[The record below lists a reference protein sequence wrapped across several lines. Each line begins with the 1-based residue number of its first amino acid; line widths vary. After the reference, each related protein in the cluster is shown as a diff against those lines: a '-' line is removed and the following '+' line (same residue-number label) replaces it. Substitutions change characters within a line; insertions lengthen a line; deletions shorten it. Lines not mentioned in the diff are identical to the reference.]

1 MAGIS
6 RLARI
11 TVAVAD
17 QDEALRWF
25 TDKLGFIKR
34 EDRPG
39 PGMRWLTVSPAQQP
53 DVQLI
58 LATWFPEHVG
68 RNAPAVLY
76 TDDCRG
82 THGELEARGVE
93 FTQTPQPR
101 PYGVEAVFKDL
112 YGNRYALVEPT

>member
-25 TDKLGFIKR
+25 TEKLDFVKR
-34 EDRPG
+34 EDQPG
-39 PGMRWLTVSPAQQP
+39 PAMRWLTISPREQP

-68 RNAPAVLY
+68 KNAPAVLH
-76 TDDCRG
+76 TDDCRK
-82 THGELEARGVE
+82 TYDELEARGVE
-93 FTQTPQPR
+93 FTQTPQAR
-101 PYGVEAVFKDL
+101 PYSVEAVFKDP
-112 YGNRYALVEPT
+112 YGNHYALVEPN